1 MYLLKMCSGF
11 RIAAVLFVVIF
22 GVFTADDC
30 FGFPRGTLKAMKMP
44 PWEIVVQTSSQEQG
58 IRFPVSVDDANKPFE
73 MNTELPIIGT
83 PIKIKLERYLP
94 DFKILMNGVP
104 DVNGGIV
111 VQLKAQG
118 QNLNQDIWLSSTDI
132 PKRSI
137 WASIGKIAVRHVRD
151 SEVLKTL
158 IKEMLASRTV
168 GILSVMDAN
177 GILLFESIAREGK
190 KISVPKTKYKI
201 EMLDYVQHFTIDMKT
216 KKVSSVSDKPVNPA
230 LQVRLS
236 GVGEPEEQWLW
247 SKIKSSPHKG
257 MQEKIRLEFTDFDL
271 GSTEG
276 SYILVG
282 SSKEDLW
289 ALFLKDGKVQA
300 EKVKLEQVYPFLD
313 KSYTFKINKIF
324 YPSVIKTG
332 WENGADEL
340 TNPGIITSITEGDK
354 TERTALEFGK
364 QFNYRSKENG
374 TIVLLYRRQQQMK

>member
-1 MYLLKMCSGF
+1 VRLLKKRSGC
-11 RIAAVLFVVIF
+11 RIVAVLSVAIL
-22 GVFTADDC
+22 GVFMSDDC
-30 FGFPRGTLKAMKMP
+30 FGFPRGKLKAMKMP
-44 PWEIVVQTSSQEQG
+44 PWEIVVQTASQEQG
-58 IRFPVSVDDANKPFE
+58 IRFPVKVDDVNKPFE

-94 DFKILMNGVP
+94 DFKLLMDGVP
-104 DVNGGIV
+104 DANGGIV

-132 PKRSI
+132 PRRSI
-137 WASIGKIAVRHVRD
+137 TASIGKIAVRYVRD
-151 SEVLKTL
+151 PEVLKTL
-158 IKEMLASRTV
+158 IKEMLASRSV

-177 GILLFESIAREGK
+177 GIFLFESIARAGK
-190 KISVPKTKYKI
+190 EISVPKTKYKI

-216 KKVSSVSDKPVNPA
+216 KKVSSGSDKPVNPA

-236 GVGEPEEQWLW
+236 GVGEPQEQWLW

-257 MQEKIRLEFTDFDL
+257 MQEKFRLEFTDFDL
-271 GSTEG
+271 GGIEG
-276 SYILVG
+276 SYMLAG

-289 ALFLKDGKVQA
+289 ALFLKDGKIQA
-300 EKVKLEQVYPFLD
+300 EKVKLGQAYPFLD
-313 KSYTFKINKIF
+313 KSYTFKVNKIF
-324 YPSVIKTG
+324 YPSVIKTD

-364 QFNYRSKENG
+364 QFNYRSKEHG

>member
-1 MYLLKMCSGF
+1 MRLLKKRSGC
-11 RIAAVLFVVIF
+11 RIVAVLSVAIL
-22 GVFTADDC
+22 GVFMSDDC
-30 FGFPRGTLKAMKMP
+30 FGFPRGKLKAMKMP
-44 PWEIVVQTSSQEQG
+44 PWEIVVQTASQEQG
-58 IRFPVSVDDANKPFE
+58 IRFPVKVDDVNKPFE

-94 DFKILMNGVP
+94 DFKLLMDGVP
-104 DVNGGIV
+104 DANGGIV

-132 PKRSI
+132 PRRSI
-137 WASIGKIAVRHVRD
+137 TASIGKIAVRYVRD
-151 SEVLKTL
+151 PEVLKTL
-158 IKEMLASRTV
+158 IKEMLASRSV

-177 GILLFESIAREGK
+177 GIFLFESIARAGK
-190 KISVPKTKYKI
+190 EISVPKTKYKI

-216 KKVSSVSDKPVNPA
+216 KKVSSGSDKPVNPA

-236 GVGEPEEQWLW
+236 GVGEPQEQWLW

-257 MQEKIRLEFTDFDL
+257 MQEKFRLEFTDFDL
-271 GSTEG
+271 GGIEG
-276 SYILVG
+276 SYMLAG

-289 ALFLKDGKVQA
+289 ALFLKDGKIQA
-300 EKVKLEQVYPFLD
+300 EKVKLGQAYPFLD
-313 KSYTFKINKIF
+313 KSYTFKVNKIF
-324 YPSVIKTG
+324 YPSVIKTD

-364 QFNYRSKENG
+364 QFNYRSKEHG